1 MKKILVLFILSII
14 LACTN
19 EGQKLTVE
27 ATVKGLKK
35 GTVYLKKVVDTTLVT
50 VDSVTVNGDSNF
62 TLQADIEEPE
72 VFHLYLDKNSK
83 EEDRI
88 SFFGDKGVTKID
100 TKLENFNF
108 YAKIEGSKQEAL
120 YHEYLEM
127 MNKLNNKNL
136 DVFKENFDAIQQ
148 KDSATIKRT
157 EKALKG
163 FTKRKYLYTVN
174 FALNNKDSEVA
185 PYIALSEIYDA
196 NINLLDTINKVLT
209 PEIKASKYGKK
220 LEEFIAERKAE
231 ETN

>member
-1 MKKILVLFILSII
+1 MLAFKKNVGSL
-14 LACTN
+14 N
-19 EGQKLTVE
+19 
-27 ATVKGLKK
+27 
-35 GTVYLKKVVDTTLVT
+35 
-50 VDSVTVNGDSNF
+50 
-62 TLQADIEEPE
+62 
-72 VFHLYLDKNSK
+72 
-83 EEDRI
+83 
-88 SFFGDKGVTKID
+88 

-120 YHEYLEM
+120 YQEYLEM

-196 NINLLDTINKVLT
+196 NINLLDTINKILT

>member
-14 LACTN
+14 LACSN

-120 YHEYLEM
+120 YQEYLEM

-157 EKALKG
+157 EKAL
-163 FTKRKYLYTVN
+163 
-174 FALNNKDSEVA
+174 D
-185 PYIALSEIYDA
+185 I
-196 NINLLDTINKVLT
+196 LL
-209 PEIKASKYGKK
+209 
-220 LEEFIAERKAE
+220 
-231 ETN
+231 

>member
-14 LACTN
+14 LACSN

-108 YAKIEGSKQEAL
+108 QIIFLIKF
-120 YHEYLEM
+120 
-127 MNKLNNKNL
+127 
-136 DVFKENFDAIQQ
+136 FKFSDFLIVLFLT
-148 KDSATIKRT
+148 SFIRYFSFSFF
-157 EKALKG
+157 G
-163 FTKRKYLYTVN
+163 FKFFVIL
-174 FALNNKDSEVA
+174 
-185 PYIALSEIYDA
+185 
-196 NINLLDTINKVLT
+196 
-209 PEIKASKYGKK
+209 
-220 LEEFIAERKAE
+220 
-231 ETN
+231 